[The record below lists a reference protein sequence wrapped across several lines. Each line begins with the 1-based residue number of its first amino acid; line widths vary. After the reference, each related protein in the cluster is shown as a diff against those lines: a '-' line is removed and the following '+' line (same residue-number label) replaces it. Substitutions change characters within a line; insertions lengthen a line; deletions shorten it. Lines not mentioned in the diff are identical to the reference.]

1 VADDLADILRH
12 YRAAWGRPQVI
23 LLGYSF
29 GAGILPF
36 AINRL
41 PSSKKATIRQISLL
55 GLVKFALFEFHVTEW
70 LGVGGDTD
78 ARPVLPEIAKLD
90 PALVQC
96 FYGADE
102 ADTAC
107 TAPEFDRAER
117 IETGGGHHF
126 DGDYAALAAKIM
138 AGAKRRA
145 ESG

>member
-1 VADDLADILRH
+1 
-12 YRAAWGRPQVI
+12 VI

-41 PSSKKATIRQISLL
+41 PAPERARIRQISLL

-70 LGVGGDTD
+70 LGVGGDAD
-78 ARPVLPEIAKLD
+78 GRPVLPEIAKLD

-96 FYGADE
+96 FYGTE
-102 ADTAC
+102 EQDTAC
-107 TAPEFDRAER
+107 RASEFDQAER

-126 DGDYAALAAKIM
+126 DGNYAALAEKIL
-138 AGAKRRA
+138 AGAKRRG